1 MSRVDASTSLSQSYS
16 SYSGVDI
23 SVIINGHKCGSI
35 QHLSYMIQR
44 EKAPNYVMG
53 SVDPISF
60 SRGKRG
66 INGVIKGLLLDVDLL
81 YSKSFENEKALLDK
95 DEIFFK
101 DIETERKE
109 TVTRQEMPT
118 LNRRYIA
125 PETRGKLQYLYEVFI
140 RPNMFPD
147 LPLSDAMEN
156 CIQSI
161 VTGFLQTVLASGVS
175 AGTFT
180 VPRGTAAAIQAL
192 SDCVGGVIEAA
203 VYNGGLIGF
212 GSDVLNYATGSHY
225 EDHLA
230 YIENW
235 NKETDKLRAELKP
248 TEITETK
255 IIKSSESAE
264 YGYTIA
270 DEYNL
275 ENLGSN
281 YVVAK
286 AEYLDQILPFDI
298 AIIAVNEY
306 GQSAQMRIYGCEIMS
321 ANSEFSIDSLTVPYS
336 LNFTARAIL
345 PWRSFDLSQ
354 GGGISSSPENSIK
367 PTPVSSQGSP
377 AGTSRLPNLPQ
388 VIDEDEL
395 MSEEEAEFADQL
407 IDIDPAG
414 DFDNDGIINLNDDLP
429 LDPEEQVDS
438 DGDGIGDNEDLDDD
452 NDGILDQED
461 PEPNVQ
467 NDPAINNPNEVEDA
481 EVGNDDDL
489 DGGNDNPGAADPD
502 PIPEDLN
509 DGNENPE
516 GNEQDQ
522 GNEDGE
528 QQGEVEDDLDGG
540 NDNPG
545 AANPDPDPNDDNQ
558 GENNEAPQADEQQ
571 ADEQQGG
578 AEAGDDDTGGHDG
591 DQAVP
596 EDE

>member
-23 SVIINGHKCGSI
+23 RVIINGHECGSI

-60 SRGKRG
+60 GRGKRG
-66 INGVIKGLLLDVDLL
+66 INGIIKGLLLDVDLL
-81 YSKSFENEKALLDK
+81 YSKSFENEKGLLDK
-95 DEIFFK
+95 DETFFK

-109 TVTRQEMPT
+109 TVTRQEMPRF
-118 LNRRYIA
+118 NRRYKA
-125 PETRGKLQYLYEVFI
+125 PETRSKLEYIYEVFI
-140 RPNMFPD
+140 KANLFPG
-147 LPLSDAMEN
+147 LSLSDAAEN

-161 VTGFLQTVLASGVS
+161 VVGFLQTVLTSTIS
-175 AGTFT
+175 AGTLT
-180 VPRGTAAAIQAL
+180 IPRGTAAVMQAL

-203 VYNGGLIGF
+203 IYNGGVSGF
-212 GSDVLNYATGSHY
+212 GMDIVIFATGSHY

-230 YIENW
+230 EIEAW
-235 NKETDKLRAELKP
+235 NRETDRQRALLKP
-248 TEITETK
+248 IEITETK
-255 IIKSSESAE
+255 TIKGSETAE

-275 ENLGSN
+275 ENLSSN

-298 AIIAVNEY
+298 AIVAVNEY

-321 ANSEFSIDSLTVPYS
+321 ANSEFSIDSMTVPYS

-345 PWRSFDLSQ
+345 PWRSFDLSE
-354 GGGISSSPENSIK
+354 GNTISSGNESSIK
-367 PTPVSSQGSP
+367 PTPAPNQSSP

-395 MSEEEAEFADQL
+395 MSEQDAELADQL
-407 IDIDPAG
+407 IDTDPAG
-414 DFDNDGIINLNDDLP
+414 DFDNDGVINLNDALP
-429 LDPEEQVDS
+429 LNPEEQVDT
-438 DGDGIGDNEDLDDD
+438 DGDGVGDNADLDDD
-452 NDGILDQED
+452 NDGILDEED
-461 PEPNVQ
+461 ANPNVQ
-467 NDPAINNPNEVEDA
+467 NDPAV
-481 EVGNDDDL
+481 
-489 DGGNDNPGAADPD
+489 DNPGTRSINPGALSDEELDA
-502 PIPEDLN
+502 IFN
-509 DGNENPE
+509 DGVEFEDDEGVEEQNPQE
-516 GNEQDQ
+516 DQDAEAD
-522 GNEDGE
+522 NDN
-528 QQGEVEDDLDGG
+528 DLDGG

-545 AANPDPDPNDDNQ
+545 AANPDPDPGDGNQ
-558 GENNEAPQADEQQ
+558 EENNEIPQD
-571 ADEQQGG
+571 DEQQGG
-578 AEAGDDDTGGHDG
+578 AEAVDDGDDNTGAHDG